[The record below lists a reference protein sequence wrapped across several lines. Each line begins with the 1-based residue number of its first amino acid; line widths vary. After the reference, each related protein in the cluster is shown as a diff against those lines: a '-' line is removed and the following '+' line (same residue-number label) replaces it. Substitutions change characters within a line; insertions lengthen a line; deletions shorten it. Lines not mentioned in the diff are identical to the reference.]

1 MQSILH
7 LNRNP
12 LKFILFVCLG
22 FYFSYSQ
29 QAAPDSL
36 KKFKIDY
43 GSKGFEFSTPNDK
56 FKLQIQ
62 SRFQFRYATPDDQDP
77 VTFTDFTDERT
88 SVFKINRA
96 RLKVGGHAYQT
107 WLKYYW
113 EYDFVNSN
121 LLDFRLMIEKWKW
134 LNFKVGQW
142 KLEFTR
148 ERRISSGEQQL
159 VDRSIINR
167 PFTVDRQQGVEI
179 YGHIEDKGLLDF
191 NYWLAVTTGT
201 GRGSFENDDKN
212 LMYFGRL
219 QWNFFGRELGFES
232 SDLEIHKKPA
242 GILAISAVTN
252 RSQFTRFSTS
262 GGGSLFGFEDGLN
275 GQYRINQINIETALA
290 YMGFSWQSEFHRKN
304 IIDRFNNN
312 ERTELQG
319 YYLQAGYFFH
329 QTLSWWP
336 EPLEL
341 AFRYADYEPNR
352 GIGLHQ
358 VERSVN
364 ANWFFNGHKNKLSLE
379 LSHFD
384 AELSDNSVEERWR
397 FRIQWDI
404 SF

>member
-1 MQSILH
+1 MHSLIKQG
-7 LNRNP
+7 N
-12 LKFILFVCLG
+12 
-22 FYFSYSQ
+22 
-29 QAAPDSL
+29 SL
-36 KKFKIDY
+36 KLLLFIFMSFQVCFSQEIESDTIKKFEIGY
-43 GSKGFEFSTPNDK
+43 GSKGFEFKTPNER

-77 VTFTDFTDERT
+77 LTFTDFTDDRT
-88 SVFKINRA
+88 NVFKINRA
-96 RLKVGGHAYQT
+96 RLKVGGHAYHT

-148 ERRISSGEQQL
+148 ERRISSGEQQM

-179 YGHIEDKGLLDF
+179 YGHIEDEGVLNF

-201 GRGSFENDDKN
+201 GRGNFENDDRN

-219 QWNFFGRELGFES
+219 QWNFFGRELGFEA
-232 SDLEIHKKPA
+232 SDLEIHELPT
-242 GILAISAVTN
+242 GILAVSGVTN
-252 RSQFTRFSTS
+252 RSPYTRFSTS
-262 GGGSLFGFEDGLN
+262 GGGSLNQFDEGN
-275 GQYRINQINIETALA
+275 PGQYRINQINIESALM
-290 YMGFSWQSEFHRKN
+290 YKGFSWQSEFHRKN
-304 IIDRFNNN
+304 IIDKLNND
-312 ERTELQG
+312 ERTDLQG

-329 QTLSWWP
+329 QAISWWP

-341 AFRYADYEPNR
+341 AVRYADYEPNR
-352 GIGLHQ
+352 DVGLHQ
-358 VERSVN
+358 IERSIN
-364 ANWFFNGHKNKLSLE
+364 ANWFFNNHKNKLSME

-384 AELSDNSVEERWR
+384 AELSTNTIEERWR
-397 FRIQWDI
+397 FRVQWDI